1 MTDTSEPEK
10 DQIDEQALATKQA
23 LKYAQDL
30 ARTYGELKES
40 ENRYRA
46 LFEYAPISLWEED
59 LSQVKKYIDGLRDTG
74 VKDFREYFDA
84 HPEEVIVCTN
94 LLRIVDANKS
104 TLELYEADSKEELF
118 SRIKQILIKEGQ
130 KSFREELI
138 ALCEGRNFELEDI
151 HRTLKGKQIEV
162 LIKAII
168 PPECE
173 ETWSKVLVSI
183 HDLTERVRADFLKK
197 MFGRYL
203 SEEVMNTL
211 IENPE
216 SVKLGGEKRS
226 ITIMITDLRGFTALS
241 ERLDPEQVVRML
253 NSYFEVMLDVVH
265 QYRGTLNEIVGD
277 SMLIIFGAPQEMADR
292 AQQAIACAIEMQ
304 NAMAKVNNNNRSQ
317 GLPEIEMGI
326 GINDAE
332 VIIGNIGSRKRSK
345 YGVVGSGVNITS
357 RIESYSV
364 GGQIL
369 ISESMHKKTGDIL
382 RIDDQ
387 MEIRAKGSEAPL
399 TLYEVGGISGKYNL
413 ALDRESMSLLA
424 LVREIP
430 VRYSVLDG
438 SKYVGKGEQQG
449 NILRL
454 SPRSAEIRLK
464 TALEPLTNL
473 KLNLSDVT
481 DVLSQKDF
489 FGKIIKD
496 SSGNKHSHIL
506 RFTSVPPEISA
517 YFQAVCWYGA
527 KVDDPKSGSS
537 IKLPETV

>member
-1 MTDTSEPEK
+1 
-10 DQIDEQALATKQA
+10 
-23 LKYAQDL
+23 
-30 ARTYGELKES
+30 
-40 ENRYRA
+40 
-46 LFEYAPISLWEED
+46 
-59 LSQVKKYIDGLRDTG
+59 
-74 VKDFREYFDA
+74 
-84 HPEEVIVCTN
+84 
-94 LLRIVDANKS
+94 
-104 TLELYEADSKEELF
+104 
-118 SRIKQILIKEGQ
+118 
-130 KSFREELI
+130 
-138 ALCEGRNFELEDI
+138 
-151 HRTLKGKQIEV
+151 
-162 LIKAII
+162 
-168 PPECE
+168 
-173 ETWSKVLVSI
+173 
-183 HDLTERVRADFLKK
+183 
-197 MFGRYL
+197 
-203 SEEVMNTL
+203 
-211 IENPE
+211 
-216 SVKLGGEKRS
+216 
-226 ITIMITDLRGFTALS
+226 
-241 ERLDPEQVVRML
+241 
-253 NSYFEVMLDVVH
+253 
-265 QYRGTLNEIVGD
+265 
-277 SMLIIFGAPQEMADR
+277 MLIIFGAPQEMAER

-345 YGVVGSGVNITS
+345 YGVVGSGVNITN

-369 ISESMHKKTGDIL
+369 ISESMHKRTGDIL

-399 TLYEVGGISGKYNL
+399 TLYEVGGIGGKYNL
-413 ALDRESMSLLA
+413 ALDRESMNLLA
-424 LVREIP
+424 LMREIP
-430 VRYSVLDG
+430 VCYSVLDG

-473 KLNLSDVT
+473 KLNLSDVS
-481 DVLSQKDF
+481 DDLSQKVF

-496 SSGNKHSHIL
+496 SSRNKLSHIL

-517 YFQAVCWYGA
+517 YFQTLCWYGA